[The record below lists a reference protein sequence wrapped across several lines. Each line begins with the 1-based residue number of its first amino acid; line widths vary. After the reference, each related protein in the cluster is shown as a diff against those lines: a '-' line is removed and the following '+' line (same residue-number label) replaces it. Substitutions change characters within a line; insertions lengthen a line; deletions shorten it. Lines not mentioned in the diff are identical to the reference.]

1 MGIKIFRE
9 HYIQKLDRR
18 ADAIVFLSTEDMG
31 YVFLLE
37 CVHEE
42 KEDYLNSKIRS
53 WKEWPDATDYL
64 SRLTGV
70 HVPHFDIIVLR
81 EGEQLCEKLPV
92 LD

>member
-1 MGIKIFRE
+1 MKVKIFRE
-9 HYIQKLDRR
+9 HYIPKLDRR

-37 CVHEE
+37 TVHEE
-42 KEDYLNSKIRS
+42 KEEYLSNKIRS

-64 SRLTGV
+64 SRLVGFE
-70 HVPHFDIIVLR
+70 VPYFDIIVLK
-81 EGEQLCEKLPV
+81 EGEQLCAKLPS